1 MAWFLVKE
9 AASHWVPEN
18 LNEKTLE
25 QNQAR
30 QEENPIAEVD
40 ELEAEVEV
48 VEGEN
53 EVEVEVGRTPEN
65 MQMSDGYPCVVEQ

>member
-1 MAWFLVKE
+1 MTYERQDRKK
-9 AASHWVPEN
+9 PEN

-40 ELEAEVEV
+40 ELEAEAEVEV

-53 EVEVEVGRTPEN
+53 EVEVEVEVGRTPEN